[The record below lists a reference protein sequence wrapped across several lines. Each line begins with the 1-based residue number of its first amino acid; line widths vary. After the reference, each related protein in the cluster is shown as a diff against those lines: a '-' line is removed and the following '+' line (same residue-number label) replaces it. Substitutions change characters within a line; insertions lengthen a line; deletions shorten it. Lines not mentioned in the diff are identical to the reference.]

1 MAPILGLG
9 ESVKSKT
16 QEVEDTD
23 EMDEMDDYLTM
34 EIQEP
39 RRTEP
44 ETSLQRRE
52 RETHEV

>member
-9 ESVKSKT
+9 EGPKSKK
-16 QEVEDTD
+16 QEVEDAD
-23 EMDEMDDYLTM
+23 EIEDYMTM

-52 RETHEV
+52 RKKHEV

>member
-23 EMDEMDDYLTM
+23 EMEDYMTM

>member
-9 ESVKSKT
+9 EVAKSKA
-16 QEVEDTD
+16 QEVEGAD
-23 EMDEMDDYLTM
+23 EIEDYMTI

-52 RETHEV
+52 RKQHEV

>member
-9 ESVKSKT
+9 EGAKSKVE
-16 QEVEDTD
+16 EVEDTD
-23 EMDEMDDYLTM
+23 ELEDYMTM

-39 RRTEP
+39 RRMEP

-52 RETHEV
+52 RKLHEV

>member
-1 MAPILGLG
+1 MAPILGSG

-16 QEVEDTD
+16 QPVEDAD
-23 EMDEMDDYLTM
+23 EMEDYMTM

-44 ETSLQRRE
+44 ETALQRRE
-52 RETHEV
+52 RKKHEV